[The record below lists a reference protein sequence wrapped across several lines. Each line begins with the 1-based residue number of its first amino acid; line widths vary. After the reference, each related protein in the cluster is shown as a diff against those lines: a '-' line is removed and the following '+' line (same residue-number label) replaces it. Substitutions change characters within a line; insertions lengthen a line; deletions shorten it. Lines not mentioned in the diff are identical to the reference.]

1 MKGKVERVDGCD
13 IFREFEKDTFV
24 LGSSGHPQLHQNYW
38 EYLQMCSAIVNN
50 KFSDVLRFQMS
61 VEISHDDLM
70 EQDTTGNPKGY
81 PGFVFNVQEGGGT
94 FWKSEETLR
103 TPLNYDFVYLR
114 YVAP

>member
-1 MKGKVERVDGCD
+1 M
-13 IFREFEKDTFV
+13 FREFEKDTFV
-24 LGSSGHPQLHQNYW
+24 LGSIGHPALYQAYW
-38 EYLQMCSAIVNN
+38 ENLQMCIAIMNN

-70 EQDTTGNPKGY
+70 EQDTKGNPKGY
-81 PGFVFNVQEGGGT
+81 PGFVFNVQEGGGA
-94 FWKSEETLR
+94 FRKSEETLR